1 MASHLAVLAI
11 TGVVFRAIMV
21 VISVILVG
29 MVVFL
34 GLFSVVDFRV
44 VGRTVLVALGV
55 VAAKEM
61 VVEMVADM
69 WVLVMCPS
77 MVTIHTRVKHQWFWV
92 LHRA

>member
-1 MASHLAVLAI
+1 MASHLAVQAI

-21 VISVILVG
+21 VIRVILVG
-29 MVVFL
+29 MVAVL

-69 WVLVMCPS
+69 WVLVMYPS
-77 MVTIHTRVKHQWFWV
+77 MVTIHTRVKHQLFWV